1 MQTMKRAIFF
11 FLSAA
16 LFALCARAEVLPSK
30 VYVVANS
37 DDPDSLAIA
46 DFYASARGIPKG
58 NIVGLPMPKAGKIS
72 KAEYFEKIENPL
84 VAELAKRGALKA
96 VKLGGREPSGREIYS
111 YVSHDIGFL
120 VLCRG
125 VPWGV
130 NPSPNSPAPNPPKSF
145 SDAASVD
152 SEISGRFVSS
162 KSFAGFVKNPLF
174 NNYSWAMTP
183 SITGTIPVARLDGVS
198 RADVEASV
206 KNALEAEKKG
216 VRGRVYIDES
226 KREKTGDKWLSAA
239 GKILSAAG
247 FDVSENTE
255 PRLFG
260 FADRMDAPAFYFGWY
275 AFNPAGYFADKN
287 FKFPAGASALHIF
300 SFSAANMR
308 DRNSWTPAF
317 TAEGA
322 SATFGNVYEP
332 YLGGTHY
339 PHVYVLALARGMSA
353 GEAATA
359 AMPFLSWQGVFVG
372 DPMFKPFKTDL
383 KKQMENIDAGE
394 IDELS
399 QYSVIRMVNSIS
411 KKGGARAAFDYAS
424 KYVGKMPDAALLW
437 KLAQLAAAD
446 KNTSASEQLARDA
459 LSRDIYSKV
468 SDRGLAFEICAYLIP
483 LSQQSRAAARGS
495 LERLA
500 GLSEDGEYLVAVA
513 RLAKE
518 LSKREELGGELAG
531 VVKRADAYAAQKAME
546 GEEREKINIKFD

>member
-1 MQTMKRAIFF
+1 MQTMKRAVFF

-399 QYSVIRMVNSIS
+399 QYSVIRMINSIS

-546 GEEREKINIKFD
+546 REKNAKK

>member
-1 MQTMKRAIFF
+1 MQTMKRAVFF

-206 KNALEAEKKG
+206 RNALEAEKKG

-518 LSKREELGGELAG
+518 LSKREELGRELAG

-546 GEEREKINIKFD
+546 REKNAKK

>member
-1 MQTMKRAIFF
+1 MQTMKRAVFF

-30 VYVVANS
+30 VFIVANS

-239 GKILSAAG
+239 GKILYAAG

-287 FKFPAGASALHIF
+287 FKFPAGATALHIY

-308 DRNSWTPAF
+308 DRNFWTPAF

-546 GEEREKINIKFD
+546 REKNAKK

>member
-1 MQTMKRAIFF
+1 MQTMKRAVFF

-518 LSKREELGGELAG
+518 LSKREELGRELAG

-546 GEEREKINIKFD
+546 REKNAKK

>member
-1 MQTMKRAIFF
+1 MQTMKRAVFF

-125 VPWGV
+125 VPWGI
-130 NPSPNSPAPNPPKSF
+130 NPTPGSPAPNPPKSF

-206 KNALEAEKKG
+206 RNALEAEKKG

-317 TAEGA
+317 MAEGA

-483 LSQQSRAAARGS
+483 LSQQSRVAARGS

-546 GEEREKINIKFD
+546 REKNAKK

>member
-1 MQTMKRAIFF
+1 MQTMKRAVFF

-72 KAEYFEKIENPL
+72 KVEYFEKIENPL

-125 VPWGV
+125 VPWGI
-130 NPSPNSPAPNPPKSF
+130 NPTPGSPAPNPPKSF

-206 KNALEAEKKG
+206 RNALEAEKKG

-546 GEEREKINIKFD
+546 REKNAKK

>member
-1 MQTMKRAIFF
+1 MQTMKRAVFF

-399 QYSVIRMVNSIS
+399 QYSVIRMVNSIL

-546 GEEREKINIKFD
+546 REKNAKK

>member
-1 MQTMKRAIFF
+1 MQTMKRAVFF

-206 KNALEAEKKG
+206 RNALEAEKKG

-446 KNTSASEQLARDA
+446 KNTSASEQLARDV

-546 GEEREKINIKFD
+546 REKNAKK

>member
-1 MQTMKRAIFF
+1 MQTMKRAVFF

-125 VPWGV
+125 VPWGI
-130 NPSPNSPAPNPPKSF
+130 NPTPGSPAPNPPKSF

-183 SITGTIPVARLDGVS
+183 SIAGVIPVARLDGVS

-546 GEEREKINIKFD
+546 REKNAKK

>member
-1 MQTMKRAIFF
+1 MQTMKRAVFF

-125 VPWGV
+125 VPWGI
-130 NPSPNSPAPNPPKSF
+130 NPTPGSPAPNPPKSF

-483 LSQQSRAAARGS
+483 LSQQSRAPARGS

-546 GEEREKINIKFD
+546 REKNAKK

>member
-1 MQTMKRAIFF
+1 MQTMKRAVFF

-84 VAELAKRGALKA
+84 VAELAKRRALKA

-125 VPWGV
+125 VPWGI
-130 NPSPNSPAPNPPKSF
+130 NPTPGSPAPNPPKSF

-394 IDELS
+394 IDDLS

-518 LSKREELGGELAG
+518 LSKREELGRELAG

-546 GEEREKINIKFD
+546 REKNAKK

>member
-1 MQTMKRAIFF
+1 MQTMKRAVFF

-206 KNALEAEKKG
+206 RNALEAEKKG

-411 KKGGARAAFDYAS
+411 KKGGARAAFNYAS

-546 GEEREKINIKFD
+546 REKNAKK

>member
-162 KSFAGFVKNPLF
+162 KKLAGFLKNPLF
-174 NNYSWAMTP
+174 NNYSWGMTP
-183 SITGTIPVARLDGVS
+183 SIAGVIPVARLDGVS

-437 KLAQLAAAD
+437 KLSQLAAAD

-546 GEEREKINIKFD
+546 REKNAKK

>member
-1 MQTMKRAIFF
+1 MQTMKRAVFF

-206 KNALEAEKKG
+206 RNALEAEKKG

-247 FDVSENTE
+247 FDVSENME

-483 LSQQSRAAARGS
+483 LSQQSRVAARGS

-546 GEEREKINIKFD
+546 REKNAKK

>member
-1 MQTMKRAIFF
+1 MQTMKRAVFF

-206 KNALEAEKKG
+206 RNALEAEKKG

-226 KREKTGDKWLSAA
+226 KRERTGDKWLSAA

-546 GEEREKINIKFD
+546 REKNAKK

>member
-1 MQTMKRAIFF
+1 MQTMKRAVFF

-206 KNALEAEKKG
+206 RNALEAEKKG

-339 PHVYVLALARGMSA
+339 PHVYALALARGMSA

-546 GEEREKINIKFD
+546 REKNAKK

>member
-1 MQTMKRAIFF
+1 MQTMKRAVFF

-84 VAELAKRGALKA
+84 IAELAKRGALKA

-162 KSFAGFVKNPLF
+162 KKLAGFLKNPLF
-174 NNYSWAMTP
+174 NNYSWGMTP

-518 LSKREELGGELAG
+518 LSKREELGRELAG

-546 GEEREKINIKFD
+546 REKNAKK

>member
-1 MQTMKRAIFF
+1 MQTMKRAVFF

-468 SDRGLAFEICAYLIP
+468 SDRGLALEICSYLIP
-483 LSQQSRAAARGS
+483 LSQSSREAARGS

-546 GEEREKINIKFD
+546 REKNAKK

>member
-1 MQTMKRAIFF
+1 MQTMKRAVFF

-84 VAELAKRGALKA
+84 IAELAKRGALKA

-125 VPWGV
+125 VPWGI
-130 NPSPNSPAPNPPKSF
+130 NPTPGSPAPNPPKSF

-546 GEEREKINIKFD
+546 REKNAKK

>member
-1 MQTMKRAIFF
+1 MQTMKRAVFF

-198 RADVEASV
+198 RVDVEASV
-206 KNALEAEKKG
+206 RNALEAEKKG

-518 LSKREELGGELAG
+518 LSKREELGRELAG

-546 GEEREKINIKFD
+546 REKNAKK

>member
-1 MQTMKRAIFF
+1 MQTMKRAVFF

-399 QYSVIRMVNSIS
+399 QYSVIRMINSIS
-411 KKGGARAAFDYAS
+411 KKSGARAAFYYAS

-518 LSKREELGGELAG
+518 LSKREELSGELAG

-546 GEEREKINIKFD
+546 REKNAKK

>member
-1 MQTMKRAIFF
+1 MQTMKRAVFF

-198 RADVEASV
+198 RAVVEASV
-206 KNALEAEKKG
+206 RNALEAEKKG

-546 GEEREKINIKFD
+546 REKNAKK

>member
-1 MQTMKRAIFF
+1 MQTMKRAVFF

-162 KSFAGFVKNPLF
+162 KKLAGFLKNPLF
-174 NNYSWAMTP
+174 NNYSWGMTP

-206 KNALEAEKKG
+206 RNALEAEKKG

-518 LSKREELGGELAG
+518 LSKREELGRELAG

-546 GEEREKINIKFD
+546 REKNAKK

>member
-162 KSFAGFVKNPLF
+162 KKLAGFLKNPLF
-174 NNYSWAMTP
+174 NNYSWGMTP
-183 SITGTIPVARLDGVS
+183 SIAGVIPVARLDGVS

-546 GEEREKINIKFD
+546 REKNAKK

>member
-1 MQTMKRAIFF
+1 MQTMKRAVFF

-206 KNALEAEKKG
+206 RNALEAEKKG
-216 VRGRVYIDES
+216 VRGRVYIDGA

-239 GKILSAAG
+239 GKNLSAAG

-359 AMPFLSWQGVFVG
+359 AMPFLSWQGVIVG

-546 GEEREKINIKFD
+546 REKNAKK

>member
-1 MQTMKRAIFF
+1 MQTMKRAVFF

-111 YVSHDIGFL
+111 YVSHDIDFL

-206 KNALEAEKKG
+206 RNALEAEKKG

-546 GEEREKINIKFD
+546 REKNAKK

>member
-1 MQTMKRAIFF
+1 MQTMKRAVFF

-206 KNALEAEKKG
+206 RNALEAEKKG

-339 PHVYVLALARGMSA
+339 PHVYVLALARGMNA

-546 GEEREKINIKFD
+546 REKNAKK

>member
-1 MQTMKRAIFF
+1 MQTMKRAVFF

-125 VPWGV
+125 VPWGI
-130 NPSPNSPAPNPPKSF
+130 NPTPGSPAPNPPKSF

-546 GEEREKINIKFD
+546 REKNAKK

>member
-1 MQTMKRAIFF
+1 MKHIISLL
-11 FLSAA
+11 LSVFILSFNA
-16 LFALCARAEVLPSK
+16 LAEISPSK
-30 VYVVANS
+30 VFIVANS
-37 DDPDSLAIA
+37 DDADSIAIA
-46 DFYASARGIPKG
+46 EFYAAARGVPKG
-58 NIVGLPMPKAGKIS
+58 NIISLPMPKSGKIS
-72 KAEYFEKIENPL
+72 RTEYFDKIENPL
-84 VAELAKRGALKA
+84 
-96 VKLGGREPSGREIYS
+96 LGSKEASGREMYS
-111 YVSHDIGFL
+111 YISHDIDFL

-125 VPWGV
+125 VPWGI
-130 NPSPNSPAPNPPKSF
+130 NPTPGSPAPNLPKSF

-546 GEEREKINIKFD
+546 REKNAKK

>member
-1 MQTMKRAIFF
+1 MQTMKRAVFF

-546 GEEREKINIKFD
+546 REKNVKK

>member
-1 MQTMKRAIFF
+1 MQTMKRAVFF

-275 AFNPAGYFADKN
+275 AFNPSGYFADKN

-546 GEEREKINIKFD
+546 REKNAKK

>member
-1 MQTMKRAIFF
+1 MQTMKRAVFF

-111 YVSHDIGFL
+111 YVSHDIDFL

-125 VPWGV
+125 VPWGI
-130 NPSPNSPAPNPPKSF
+130 NPTPGSPAPNPPKSF

-206 KNALEAEKKG
+206 RNALEAEKKG

-339 PHVYVLALARGMSA
+339 PHVYALALARGMSA

-518 LSKREELGGELAG
+518 LSKREELGRELAG

-546 GEEREKINIKFD
+546 REKNAKK

>member
-206 KNALEAEKKG
+206 RNALEAEKKG

-518 LSKREELGGELAG
+518 LSKREELGRELAG

-546 GEEREKINIKFD
+546 REKNAKK

>member
-1 MQTMKRAIFF
+1 MQTMKRAVFF

-308 DRNSWTPAF
+308 ARNSWTPAF

-518 LSKREELGGELAG
+518 LSKREELGRELAG

-546 GEEREKINIKFD
+546 REKNAKK

>member
-1 MQTMKRAIFF
+1 MQTMKRAVFF

-206 KNALEAEKKG
+206 RNALEAEKKG

-287 FKFPAGASALHIF
+287 FKFPAGATALHIY

-308 DRNSWTPAF
+308 DRNSWTPTF

-437 KLAQLAAAD
+437 KLAQLAAVD

-546 GEEREKINIKFD
+546 REKNAKK

>member
-1 MQTMKRAIFF
+1 MQTMKRAVFF

-152 SEISGRFVSS
+152 SELSGRFVSS
-162 KSFAGFVKNPLF
+162 KKLAGFLKNPLF
-174 NNYSWAMTP
+174 NNYSWGMTP
-183 SITGTIPVARLDGVS
+183 SIAGVIPVARLDGVS

-518 LSKREELGGELAG
+518 LSKREELGGEQAG

-546 GEEREKINIKFD
+546 REKNAKK

>member
-1 MQTMKRAIFF
+1 MQTMKRAVFF

-72 KAEYFEKIENPL
+72 KAEYFDKIENPL

-411 KKGGARAAFDYAS
+411 KKSGARAAFDYAS

-437 KLAQLAAAD
+437 KLSQLAAAD

-546 GEEREKINIKFD
+546 REKNAKK

>member
-1 MQTMKRAIFF
+1 MQTMKRAVFF

-183 SITGTIPVARLDGVS
+183 SITGTTPVARLDGVS

-308 DRNSWTPAF
+308 ARNSWTPAF

-518 LSKREELGGELAG
+518 LSKREELGRELAG

-546 GEEREKINIKFD
+546 REKNAKK

>member
-1 MQTMKRAIFF
+1 MQTMKRAVFF

-206 KNALEAEKKG
+206 RNALEAEKKG

-226 KREKTGDKWLSAA
+226 KRERTGDKWLSAA

-518 LSKREELGGELAG
+518 LSKREELGRELAG

-546 GEEREKINIKFD
+546 REKNAKK

>member
-1 MQTMKRAIFF
+1 MQTMKRAVFF
-11 FLSAA
+11 FLSAV

-247 FDVSENTE
+247 FDASENTE

-546 GEEREKINIKFD
+546 REKNAKK